1 VAGPLGAAASV
12 SLVSLGGGLGRVV
25 GVEVG
30 SEGTIVWRRT
40 DEQGR
45 GFGVDG
51 VVVRGRRIV
60 WGFVWGFIWGRDA
73 IYGGGACGRRAR
85 AAWRGLTVLVGRA
98 RRAGRAGRAVP
109 RERRSW
115 RAVMA
120 HGALREE
127 GKPEAARMARG
138 SRDRS
143 GGWNVE
149 RRAHDAL
156 VSSAAAAT
164 YLKLLLPGRHDT
176 THIGQHVLCAST
188 PCTSHPSCLRI
199 QLLVCSCSPRRA
211 RGARRLRR
219 PAPRSMPP
227 KMVREA

>member
-98 RRAGRAGRAVP
+98 RRAGRAGRAAP

-115 RAVMA
+115 RRAVMA
-120 HGALREE
+120 HGALREQ
-127 GKPEAARMARG
+127 GKPEAACMARG
-138 SRDRS
+138 SRDSS
-143 GGWNVE
+143 GGGNVE

-176 THIGQHVLCAST
+176 HLGQHVLCASAL
-188 PCTSHPSCLRI
+188 CTSHPPCLRI

-211 RGARRLRR
+211 PGARRLR

-227 KMVREA
+227 KTVREA